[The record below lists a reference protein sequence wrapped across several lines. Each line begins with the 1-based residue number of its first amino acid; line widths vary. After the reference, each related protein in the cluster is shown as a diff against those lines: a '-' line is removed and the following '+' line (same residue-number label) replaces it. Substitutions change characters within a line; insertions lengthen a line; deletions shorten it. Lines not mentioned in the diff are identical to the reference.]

1 MRSSTMRCP
10 PASAIAIAIA
20 MPALRASRM
29 AVATMC
35 LAPSWVRRL
44 ASAIYMEVVP
54 LLWGTSVTIQGGPV
68 DRASYRAYALERRHA
83 SGRWRYEVRQRLGEQ
98 RTDRDRR
105 RPDVRA
111 FSPCRI
117 RPTRGSPG

>member
-1 MRSSTMRCP
+1 MRSSTIRCP

-29 AVATMC
+29 AVETMC

-68 DRASYRAYALERRHA
+68 DRARIEHMRWNVGTRAEDGGTRFD
-83 SGRWRYEVRQRLGEQ
+83 SGLARNVR
-98 RTDRDRR
+98 TAIA
-105 RPDVRA
+105 DVRM
-111 FSPCRI
+111 S
-117 RPTRGSPG
+117 G